1 MSLAALETGSCGWHV
16 YNWVVMT
23 SRNVC
28 NGHSSFHN
36 GRLSKCPDSM
46 HHILSAAAQTPGDTL
61 QCIQKTTMIETK
73 KGANDSWKHRGNI
86 KGGTTVVFKDS
97 GIAGKQ
103 KTFAQLEKVMS
114 QLGFIRWTWDYDFVI
129 YDMRFDDLNNN
140 KTYYL

>member
-1 MSLAALETGSCGWHV
+1 
-16 YNWVVMT
+16 
-23 SRNVC
+23 
-28 NGHSSFHN
+28 
-36 GRLSKCPDSM
+36 
-46 HHILSAAAQTPGDTL
+46 
-61 QCIQKTTMIETK
+61 MIETK

-140 KTYYL
+140 KTYYLRVRANCVQGRLESPHAVLKLEDPMMGRHILHHGMDYEAEIPQRFLQTAEQVIQTLKEQLEVA